1 MATRYAVGSPFTW
14 DTSNTA
20 NWSATSGGAGGASA
34 PTSSDD
40 VVFNASSP
48 SATCGGA
55 VCKSLTVNDYFVSID
70 GDVTCYGNFTL
81 TTSGST
87 SSLALTIVPPV
98 GGATVTSNGNT
109 LGALTL
115 IGGAA
120 AGYTVTAANALNI
133 NDALTMPNG
142 TNAVYLLLKESVTHY
157 VSSVV
162 TAAASSGTSRI
173 YSSTG
178 GTQATVSDGVGINT
192 LKYLDVKDIAFTGGA
207 IWAQGT
213 GFVDSGNNTGFAS
226 SSASFDALFAQS
238 LA

>member
-14 DTSNTA
+14 DASNTA

-34 PTSSDD
+34 PTSADD
-40 VVFNASSP
+40 VVFDSSSP
-48 SATCGGA
+48 SATGSGA
-55 VCKSLTVNDYFVSID
+55 VCKSLTINYYFVILD
-70 GDVTCYGNFTL
+70 GDVTCYGNLAL
-81 TTSGST
+81 TASGST
-87 SSLALTIVPPV
+87 GSLSVTIVPPV
-98 GGATVTSNGNT
+98 AGATITSNGNT
-109 LGALTL
+109 LWALT
-115 IGGAA
+115 ISGGAS
-120 AGYTVTAANALNI
+120 AGYTVTTADALSI

-142 TNAVYLLLKESVTHY
+142 TNAVYLLLKESVTHN

-173 YSSTG
+173 YSSSV
-178 GTQATVSDGVGINT
+178 GTQATVSDGAGTNT
-192 LKYLDVKDIAFTGGA
+192 LTYLDVKDIAFTGGA
-207 IWAQGT
+207 TWAQGT